1 MDWCRLSSSY
11 YLDPA
16 VVGAGEAAE
25 VLFTRLLAY
34 CAEKETRGRVPKS
47 VLPYLAPTKTKQR
60 TDALLRENVLLDDGT
75 HVVLRSWER
84 WQEAHDSLAEKR
96 RKEREKKARQRAAKR
111 DTSPGQEGGQLGGQ
125 DGGQSPGRPGCIEV
139 EVEEE
144 KPKSKPSSADADFD
158 EFWKLYPR
166 KTAKA
171 AAVKAWRR
179 ARKAATVEEIL
190 TGVERYAKERAGQ
203 DPKYTAHPATWLN
216 DARWDDD
223 PESELSPDGFRLPP
237 PGTDPHDEWMF
248 E

>member
-47 VLPYLAPTKTKQR
+47 VLPYLAPTRTKQR
-60 TDALLRENVLLDDGT
+60 TDALLRENVLLDDGS

-111 DTSPGQEGGQLGGQ
+111 DVSPGHEGGHE
-125 DGGQSPGRPGCIEV
+125 GGQSPGRPGCIEV

-144 KPKSKPSSADADFD
+144 TPKSKPSSADADFD
-158 EFWKLYPR
+158 EFWKLYP
-166 KTAKA
+166 KKVGKQT
-171 AAVKAWRR
+171 AVKAYRR
-179 ARKAATVEEIL
+179 ARKSVEADVL
-190 TGVERYAKERAGQ
+190 LGAVKRYATERAGQ
-203 DPKYTAHPATWLN
+203 DPTYTKHPATWLN
-216 DARWDDD
+216 GGHWEDD
-223 PESELSPDGFRLPP
+223 PEPDLSADGFRII
-237 PGTDPHDEWMF
+237 GTDPHDEWGF
-248 E
+248 D